1 MLEPISLNPVL
12 SVIIPMRGG
21 VSNQWLEELLKV
33 EGDVEF
39 ILTYPPTVKPIPI
52 TEPRLRH
59 IRCPLQGEV
68 VQRIT
73 ALLNATG
80 QYVLSINCDE
90 YLHPQILEIVTHYF
104 ERFPESYFFRLRQGF
119 FPFGHAP
126 INKPWDMLPKLQDI
140 PIKEIS
146 IKETSIENTQGKQVQ
161 SKLDEKVAMREI
173 PIAPLSNTLDL
184 RALIRGR
191 RDHQG
196 PHQENFDKK
205 VWKNALVQETLKDIV
220 PNFKLLGPLKYVPFW
235 TADRLMGLAVQAK
248 FFSHGRIAGHWLPFP
263 EQMRTED
270 NPPDQPRNNRRYILA
285 DIILLRLYPQFGYLW
300 NLAFSEGGI
309 LMVWFP
315 KDTLKALAVKLK
327 LFQSKVI

>member
-1 MLEPISLNPVL
+1 MCAQILSNPVL

-21 VSNQWLEELLKV
+21 VSQQWLEELLKV

-39 ILTYPPTVKPIPI
+39 ILTYPPTVKPFPI
-52 TEPRLRH
+52 TEPRLRYV
-59 IRCPLQGEV
+59 RCPLQGEV

-90 YLHPQILEIVTHYF
+90 YLHPRILEIVTYYF

-119 FPFGHAP
+119 FPFGDAP
-126 INKPWDMLPKLQDI
+126 TNKPWEMLPNLHEI
-140 PIKEIS
+140 PIKNI
-146 IKETSIENTQGKQVQ
+146 QGRQLQ
-161 SKLDEKVAMREI
+161 NNLDERVAMREI
-173 PIAPLSNTLDL
+173 PIAPLNNTPDL
-184 RALIRGR
+184 RSLLRGR

-220 PNFKLLGPLKYVPFW
+220 PNFNLLGPLKYAPFW

-248 FFSHGRIAGHWLPFP
+248 FYDGEKIIGHWLPLP

-285 DIILLRLYPQFGYLW
+285 DIILLKLYPKFGYLW
-300 NLAFSEGGI
+300 NLAFSKGGI
-309 LMVWFP
+309 LMIWFP
-315 KDTLKALAVKLK
+315 KDTLKALAIKLK
-327 LFQSKVI
+327 LFKPRSTAS